1 MKSMKRIAREA
12 RLRWLANLSI
22 TVENANKGGVPAQEI
37 LMAVMNGLGLNGTA
51 EGETDA
57 EA

>member
-1 MKSMKRIAREA
+1 MKRIAREA
-12 RLRWLANLSI
+12 RLRWLANLAI

>member
-1 MKSMKRIAREA
+1 MKRIAREA
-12 RLRWLANLSI
+12 RLRWLANLAI

-51 EGETDA
+51 EGEGETDA